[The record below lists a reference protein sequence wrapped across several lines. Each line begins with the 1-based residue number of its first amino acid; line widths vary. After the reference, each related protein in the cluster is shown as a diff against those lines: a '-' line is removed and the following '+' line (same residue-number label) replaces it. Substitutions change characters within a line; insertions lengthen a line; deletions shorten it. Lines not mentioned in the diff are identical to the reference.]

1 MSIRRYN
8 SGHRAYERA
17 VSIDKVNGPSE
28 PGLCYRQY
36 RWVAFV
42 CGSGTC
48 ICWILCIV
56 LLMGGYDE
64 MTSTNIIKVRVFWA
78 PSLILL
84 LRRPLAWL
92 YWGWVCYP
100 PPFAM
105 SVYFVPFCPLIYV
118 LLNFLPG
125 ASGLPARGDV
135 SFACLTRRFA
145 ACSGV

>member
-64 MTSTNIIKVRVFWA
+64 MTKRAYANYPGGTADERA
-78 PSLILL
+78 RRAL
-84 LRRPLAWL
+84 LRHAMEKQGFVVNPDEWWHFDYKDWKL
-92 YWGWVCYP
+92 YP
-100 PPFAM
+100 
-105 SVYFVPFCPLIYV
+105 I
-118 LLNFLPG
+118 LNVRFEDLPI
-125 ASGLPARGDV
+125 
-135 SFACLTRRFA
+135 
-145 ACSGV
+145 